1 MKKVFSIILF
11 LIATTTVFAQVQ
23 YGPNVDVSITGQAAQ
38 TATINN
44 IIPATASA
52 NATLVTQYR
61 SATLQVQSTG
71 TGGNYIL
78 EGSNNNVTFQPIP
91 MYNSALVVPVPIIT
105 AVTPTASSIIY
116 VFGINVNYIRLRINT
131 TITGGSIQSFIK
143 LSTAPLSTTTTVVA
157 NGTAANLLT
166 TVSGTVTATG
176 VVGSA
181 ASSAASSGNPV
192 RVGGRIAPATPDL
205 TYVAGDAAEL
215 DISTGGQQIVK
226 QYSTSERD
234 YNFLGSITNST
245 TPVVFKNAAGASIRN
260 YMTSFNFSCD
270 VLGAA
275 TELVIKDGALTST
288 SVAANVITSAAH
300 DYKIGDQVVFSSI
313 GSFTGIVVGTPYYVL
328 TVPSTTTYTLSA
340 VPNGTTLTVGGTGS
354 PVSNRVLYRTKL
366 QTTSLPENDNP
377 FPTPLRGMPNATLS
391 IETTTATVTGT
402 VFYMV
407 QGYIGF

>member
-1 MKKVFSIILF
+1 
-11 LIATTTVFAQVQ
+11 
-23 YGPNVDVSITGQAAQ
+23 
-38 TATINN
+38 
-44 IIPATASA
+44 
-52 NATLVTQYR
+52 
-61 SATLQVQSTG
+61 
-71 TGGNYIL
+71 
-78 EGSNNNVTFQPIP
+78 
-91 MYNSALVVPVPIIT
+91 
-105 AVTPTASSIIY
+105 
-116 VFGINVNYIRLRINT
+116 
-131 TITGGSIQSFIK
+131 
-143 LSTAPLSTTTTVVA
+143 LSTTTTVVA